1 MRHELILVTCC
12 NMMLYICISYEWAKE
27 HIQMSH
33 MNEKFVT
40 RYISECCDSFVC
52 LSLWL
57 IHMYDF
63 VSHSYVWVRDS
74 FICMSPWLLHKRGFI
89 DFSHVWVRDAFVPH
103 ANILKPSQSHRK
115 KSLHISSRLMYTC
128 GFVCIRVGSWRI
140 RSTREYMETTSIH
153 WFWKSGWLIHKS
165 VLCTIIALLPVRSQ
179 NDVKVPRKLID
190 VMNISISTENRISKS
205 VYYTGRSHHISVRDL
220 YIRVSSWRIYTTH
233 EYMETKS
240 VAPEEIIRH
249 ISSWL
254 VYTREFV
261 THSHTLG

>member
-1 MRHELILVTCC
+1 MKSSWLVIYLSVVTP
-12 NMMLYICISYEWAKE
+12 L
-27 HIQMSH
+27 
-33 MNEKFVT
+33 FVWV
-40 RYISECCDSFVC
+40 CDSFIC
-52 LSLWL
+52 MISCR
-57 IHMYDF
+57 IHMCEF
-63 VSHSYVWVRDS
+63 VTHSYVWVHDS
-74 FICMSPWLLHKRGFI
+74 FISVGSLIFHTYGFVTHSYHTRI
-89 DFSHVWVRDAFVPH
+89 YWNQVSHTGRSHYISVRD
-103 ANILKPSQSHRK
+103 L
-115 KSLHISSRLMYTC
+115 
-128 GFVCIRVGSWRI
+128 CIRVGSWRI